1 MKTFELLEN
10 NPKAYQVIHDYY
22 MNELMS
28 TLDLSEFPEEFDKY
42 VREQGLEMDKVVAI
56 IEANPRNLFDVFDD
70 NKIYIDIKADF
81 DGTFRYALLEG
92 TVSELGSLEKFKTR
106 KEADTAAVEAAIVSL
121 ENKLKLLEKD
131 NKDS

>member
-106 KEADTAAVEAAIVSL
+106 KEADAAAVEAAIVSL

>member
-22 MNELMS
+22 LNELMS

-56 IEANPRNLFDVFDD
+56 IEANPRNLFDVFDAHNLCINITTEKGENFSYTIVND
-70 NKIYIDIKADF
+70 HASI
-81 DGTFRYALLEG
+81 GSTFMC
-92 TVSELGSLEKFKTR
+92 KTR

>member
-22 MNELMS
+22 LNEMLS
-28 TLDLSEFPEEFDKY
+28 TLDMSAFPEEFDKY

-56 IEANPRNLFDVFDD
+56 IEANPRNLFDVFDN
-70 NKIYIDIKADF
+70 NKIYININTNTDR
-81 DGTFRYALLEG
+81 TFRYSIDAETAG
-92 TVSELGSLEKFKTR
+92 MGSSSSYDTR
-106 KEADTAAVEAAIVSL
+106 KKADTAAVEAAIVWL
-121 ENKLKLLEKD
+121 ENKLNLLEKD